1 MTKKASRAAAIR
13 YVKKLAL
20 GKSNDAVKL
29 LLSPPECLK
38 EELGELDLSMVAEM
52 KKGAKGEVEV
62 KFFNRIA
69 LLELLARLMS
79 EEDEEP
85 EDGSEAESFFTAM
98 DRAAARLGEDD
109 EI

>member
-1 MTKKASRAAAIR
+1 MSAKTGKKTAIR
-13 YVKKLAL
+13 YIKRLAL
-20 GKSNDAVKL
+20 GKTNDAVKL
-29 LLSPPECLK
+29 LLLEPESLRD
-38 EELGELDLSMVAEM
+38 EVDEMDLSMVAEM

-69 LLELLARLMS
+69 LLELLARLS
-79 EEDEEP
+79 EEDGNEGGE
-85 EDGSEAESFFTAM
+85 SEAESFFTAM